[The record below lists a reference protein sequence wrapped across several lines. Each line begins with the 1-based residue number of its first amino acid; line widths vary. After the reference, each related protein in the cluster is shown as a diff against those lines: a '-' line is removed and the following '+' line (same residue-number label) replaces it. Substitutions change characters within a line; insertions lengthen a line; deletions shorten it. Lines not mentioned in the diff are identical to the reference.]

1 MTYKIRITKAAERDL
16 ISAADYIEYNL
27 KNPQAA
33 NELLSKA
40 TELILGLSDFPQRY
54 EIVNDPIL
62 RGWEIRFIQ
71 INNYLAFYTVSEKDK
86 MVYIVRFLYGKR
98 DWLSILQGGII

>member
-62 RGWEIRFIQ
+62 RGWEIRFIR